1 MLRTQSTDGIRKFYS
16 LGLVVYYSDDCA
28 LMLKIQC
35 CELEYRIQS
44 KPKDGSVCMGG
55 FNLFS
60 LCKYAASMGEII
72 LFSLAKIGI
81 E

>member
-1 MLRTQSTDGIRKFYS
+1 
-16 LGLVVYYSDDCA
+16 
-28 LMLKIQC
+28 MLKMLC

-44 KPKDGSVCMGG
+44 KPKDGSVYMGG
-55 FNLFS
+55 FHSFS
-60 LCKYAASMGEII
+60 LCKYAANMGEII